1 MTRDIAWLTAIL
13 ILISP
18 ASAASIKAGDDAIV
32 ISGKIESGDAATFF
46 TIANAASARV
56 VVLESDGGHLDPAV
70 TIGRDIRRRGLATVV
85 RTNAKCVSACA
96 LIWLAG
102 HPRVIE
108 PGGWL
113 GLHHA
118 GEMVAGTA
126 TRSSERGN
134 AAQVDY
140 MRELGDVPE
149 WAVQLTQAVAFSKL
163 AWVGHQLAEA
173 GGLSTPPEAGQN
185 IAGTGARIPPLD
197 FDTSAWLE
205 QIDKSWTLFGRKW
218 VWP

>member
-13 ILISP
+13 VLISP

-85 RTNAKCVSACA
+85 RTNAKCVSACV

-102 HPRVIE
+102 SPGPPPRGRGAKVGVSARPQHRLAPSFSAALRVWGSE
-108 PGGWL
+108 S
-113 GLHHA
+113 
-118 GEMVAGTA
+118 MDGT
-126 TRSSERGN
+126 
-134 AAQVDY
+134 QDHCC
-140 MRELGDVPE
+140 MLMD
-149 WAVQLTQAVAFSKL
+149 
-163 AWVGHQLAEA
+163 HEA
-173 GGLSTPPEAGQN
+173 RT
-185 IAGTGARIPPLD
+185 IARIGNLGSGAKLCGGRRAHLP
-197 FDTSAWLE
+197 
-205 QIDKSWTLFGRKW
+205 SW
-218 VWP
+218 